1 MSLTLHYHPL
11 ASFCWKTLVA
21 LYENGTPFTPEF
33 VDLSNEEARNRFY
46 KISPTGKFPV
56 IVDSARN
63 QTLLESTIL
72 NEYLD
77 VHYPGPVP
85 LIPKDADQ
93 ALEAR
98 TWDRFFDFYV
108 HIPMQKIVL
117 DNLRPE
123 GKRDEFGVNE
133 AKDILKKSYETLNA
147 HLATH
152 AWCIGDT
159 FSLADC
165 SAMPALYYAMRV
177 VPLDASHTH
186 IARYTKALF
195 ARPACARVLKEAE
208 PYLKNIPGQ

>member
-85 LIPKDADQ
+85 LIPKDADRRSKHERGI
-93 ALEAR
+93 ASSISTSTSRCRRSCSTTCA
-98 TWDRFFDFYV
+98 
-108 HIPMQKIVL
+108 PK
-117 DNLRPE
+117 
-123 GKRDEFGVNE
+123 
-133 AKDILKKSYETLNA
+133 A
-147 HLATH
+147 
-152 AWCIGDT
+152 
-159 FSLADC
+159 
-165 SAMPALYYAMRV
+165 SAMSL
-177 VPLDASHTH
+177 
-186 IARYTKALF
+186 
-195 ARPACARVLKEAE
+195 
-208 PYLKNIPGQ
+208 G